1 MMVRMDSQEPPDLE
15 EEATSPRF
23 WWSTLRTVAF
33 GADSYGLVFLLLVAD
48 YVLLTSGWTGGA
60 ALIVSTL
67 CLGVTL
73 LLAFHTSE
81 VPRRL
86 LNLVRAAVAVAVL
99 GAVGAA
105 ISGGNTANGAIVLL
119 ITLLLVA
126 SPIAIGW
133 RIAHHAK
140 VTAQTILG
148 ALSIYVLIGLIFA
161 NADLGLQLA
170 SGSSFFAQG
179 GHHGPADFSYF
190 SFITMATVGYGDLT
204 PATGL
209 PRTSAVLEALSG
221 QIFLVVLVARL
232 VTLYTPR
239 HGLRAELQQI
249 ETTPPPAPAP
259 GSTSTSTS

>member
-1 MMVRMDSQEPPDLE
+1 MIVRMDPQEPPILA

-23 WWSTLRTVAF
+23 WWTTLRTLAF

-48 YVLLTSGWTGGA
+48 YVLLTVGWTGDGA
-60 ALIVSTL
+60 LVVSTV
-67 CLGVTL
+67 CLSLTL
-73 LLAFHTSE
+73 LIAFHTSE

-86 LNLVRAAVAVAVL
+86 MHLVRAAVAVAVL
-99 GAVGAA
+99 GAIGAA
-105 ISGGNTANGAIVLL
+105 IGGGQTANGAIVLL
-119 ITLLLVA
+119 VTLLLVA
-126 SPIAIGW
+126 SPLAIGW
-133 RIAHHAK
+133 RIARHDK

-161 NADLGLQLA
+161 NADLGGQLA
-170 SGSSFFAQG
+170 SGSSFFAQS

-190 SFITMATVGYGDLT
+190 SFITMTTVGYGDLT

-209 PRTSAVLEALSG
+209 PRTSAVIEALSG

-239 HGLRAELQQI
+239 HGLRAELHRI
-249 ETTPPPAPAP
+249 ETTPPPASTPPAR
-259 GSTSTSTS
+259 S

>member
-1 MMVRMDSQEPPDLE
+1 MIVRMDSDEPSLSQD
-15 EEATSPRF
+15 AAKARRF
-23 WWSTLRTVAF
+23 GSALRSAAF
-33 GADSYGLVFLLLVAD
+33 GADAYGLVFLLLITD

-60 ALIVSTL
+60 ALIVSTI
-67 CLGVTL
+67 CLGATL
-73 LLAFHTSE
+73 LLTFHTSE
-81 VPRRL
+81 VPHRFMNFVRL
-86 LNLVRAAVAVAVL
+86 AVAVAVL
-99 GAVGAA
+99 GAIGAA
-105 ISGGNTANGAIVLL
+105 IGGGDKANGSIVLL

-161 NADLGLQLA
+161 NADLGLQLVT
-170 SGSSFFAQG
+170 GNSFFAQS

-209 PRTSAVLEALSG
+209 PRTSAVLEALAG

-239 HGLRAELQQI
+239 HGLRAEIREI
-249 ETTPPPAPAP
+249 ETTPSPAP
-259 GSTSTSTS
+259 GPTTQT

>member
-1 MMVRMDSQEPPDLE
+1 MDSHEPSLVQD
-15 EEATSPRF
+15 AAKVRRF
-23 WWSTLRTVAF
+23 WSVLHAAAF
-33 GADSYGLVFLLLVAD
+33 GADAYGLVFLLLVTD

-60 ALIVSTL
+60 ALVVSTL
-67 CLGVTL
+67 CLSVTL
-73 LLAFHTSE
+73 LLAFNTSE

-86 LNLVRAAVAVAVL
+86 MNFVRVAVALVML
-99 GAVGAA
+99 GAIGAA
-105 ISGGNTANGAIVLL
+105 VGGGDTANGTIVLL

-126 SPIAIGW
+126 SPLAIGW

-161 NADLGLQLA
+161 NADLGLQLV
-170 SGSSFFAQG
+170 SGHSFFAQS

-209 PRTSAVLEALSG
+209 PRTSAVLEALMG

-239 HGLRAELQQI
+239 HGLRAEIQQI
-249 ETTPPPAPAP
+249 ETTPPPPDPATP
-259 GSTSTSTS
+259 S

>member
-1 MMVRMDSQEPPDLE
+1 MIIRVDAQEPPVLQ

-23 WWSTLRTVAF
+23 WWLTLRTLAF
-33 GADSYGLVFLLLVAD
+33 GADSYGLVFLLLVTD
-48 YVLLTSGWTGGA
+48 YVLLTVGWTGDS
-60 ALIVSTL
+60 ALVVSTV
-67 CLGVTL
+67 CLSLTL

-86 LNLVRAAVAVAVL
+86 MKFVRVAVAVAVL
-99 GAVGAA
+99 GSVGAA
-105 ISGGNTANGAIVLL
+105 IGGGQTANGAIVLL

-126 SPIAIGW
+126 SPLAIGW
-133 RIAHHAK
+133 RIAHHTK

-161 NADLGLQLA
+161 NADLGFQLA
-170 SGSSFFAQG
+170 TGSSFFAQS

-209 PRTSAVLEALSG
+209 PRSSAVLEALTG

-232 VTLYTPR
+232 VTLYTPL
-239 HGLRAELQQI
+239 HGLRRAEL
-249 ETTPPPAPAP
+249 EGEAAPPPAPAP
-259 GSTSTSTS
+259 PTTS

>member
-1 MMVRMDSQEPPDLE
+1 MMVWMDSQEPPSALR
-15 EEATSPRF
+15 EEAASPRF
-23 WWSTLRTVAF
+23 WWRTLRTLAF

-48 YVLLTSGWTGGA
+48 YVFLTIGWTGGGT
-60 ALIVSTL
+60 LIVSTI

-86 LNLVRAAVAVAVL
+86 MRFVRTAVAVAVL
-99 GAVGAA
+99 GAIGAA
-105 ISGGNTANGAIVLL
+105 IGGGQTANGAIVLL

-126 SPIAIGW
+126 SPLAIGW
-133 RIAHHAK
+133 RIAHHEK

-170 SGSSFFAQG
+170 SGTSFFAQS

-190 SFITMATVGYGDLT
+190 SFITMTTVGYGDLT

-209 PRTSAVLEALSG
+209 PRSSAVLEALTG

-232 VTLYTPR
+232 VTLYTPL
-239 HGLRAELQQI
+239 HGLRRAELRQGD
-249 ETTPPPAPAP
+249 TTPPPPAPAP
-259 GSTSTSTS
+259 PTPT

>member
-1 MMVRMDSQEPPDLE
+1 MMVRMDSQEPSLLRE
-15 EEATSPRF
+15 EKSTPRF
-23 WWSTLRTVAF
+23 WWLALRRVAF
-33 GADSYGLVFLLLVAD
+33 GADSYGLVFLLLVVD
-48 YVLLTSGWTGGA
+48 YVLLTVGWTGDGA
-60 ALIVSTL
+60 LVVSTV
-67 CLGVTL
+67 CLSLTL

-99 GAVGAA
+99 GAIGAA
-105 ISGGNTANGAIVLL
+105 IGGGDTANGAIVLL
-119 ITLLLVA
+119 VTLLLVA

-161 NADLGLQLA
+161 NADLGGQLA
-170 SGSSFFAQG
+170 SGSSFFAQS

-239 HGLRAELQQI
+239 HGLRAELHDL
-249 ETTPPPAPAP
+249 ETTPPPAP
-259 GSTSTSTS
+259 GSPTPS

>member
-1 MMVRMDSQEPPDLE
+1 MIVRVDGQDTSLLK
-15 EEATSPRF
+15 EEATKPRLL
-23 WWSTLRTVAF
+23 WSTLRTLAF

-48 YVLLTSGWTGGA
+48 YVLLTVGWQGDA
-60 ALIVSTL
+60 ALVVSTV
-67 CLGVTL
+67 CLSLTL

-86 LNLVRAAVAVAVL
+86 LKFVRGAVAVAVL

-105 ISGGNTANGAIVLL
+105 IGGGTTANGAIVLL

-126 SPIAIGW
+126 SPLAIGW
-133 RIAHHAK
+133 RIAHHDK

-170 SGSSFFAQG
+170 SGSSFFAQS

-239 HGLRAELQQI
+239 HGLRAELR
-249 ETTPPPAPAP
+249 ELESTPPPA
-259 GSTSTSTS
+259 STPPTPS